1 MGLRFPSV
9 RPSVVPLGNIMGLR
23 VRKSELLPLLSRVPT
38 AVEDLCE
45 RLLENPVTAA
55 ELTAR
60 NLGRR
65 PVDARDKRAALS
77 AWLLSKVEA
86 NGDWIDFQASVQKQ
100 TGASA
105 TGILLIGLLV
115 QNLSYARP
123 EEGVE
128 LRQDV
133 ALRLEQATARSM
145 GLALASA
152 AAGWAPV
159 PSLPPRGAAQLLGS
173 APLSLAERA
182 LAAHFRFDALLP
194 RLCFAPDELVGIMS
208 RYLAHVRGGAQG
220 RELAPVAPEAALTGL
235 FGILWAARAGDGS
248 LDVEKLRQIA
258 GPFAGELV
266 DALARGLSRP
276 APARPDYERMATIVG
291 ALVEAYGPEPARPLV
306 DALVR
311 SDALIPTKLAAVD
324 VAKRFVPEGA
334 MQGRGLVAQQHLFPT
349 LVPMLEALFDKG
361 LRPRDVFLTG
371 KHYSFN
377 PLVAVYL
384 RMLGC
389 TVLTPTRQTQGMN
402 QVEGFR
408 ESDAAGLL
416 LAAAASG
423 VQPARGWTVLDDGGL
438 LLRVADQALKN
449 QDRSHTAMALQTLAA
464 HIGHGVEQTTR
475 GVIALA
481 ARPPAFPVTLIP
493 KLEAKKR
500 EARVIAADLARGLLR
515 EARWRGV
522 PLKDLRP
529 AIIGVGTVGEQLA
542 SVLAHNHVPCRLYD
556 ASPQRRA
563 ELRAAGLVEVCET
576 AKACLLGTNA
586 AVLITGQRGV
596 LDHELRAYRGLVMSG
611 SSDANEVDEEFLV
624 TAGAT
629 AQLANRGFPVNFAL
643 DGHETLSASEIGMT
657 RALLFLG
664 VALDGPNIPEAAA
677 TAVLDSWRAS
687 GHEQLALLD
696 DQPANQLAAPDALS
710 PTGRASHAD
719 WMTYLRCSSFM
730 VSPAPTSEKRPGV
743 FVFRGDNGA
752 LRIVDTR
759 VGRSHPLPATIPARA
774 TFQPMAGE
782 SSADGMITFT
792 DAHGA
797 RVTHAVKVGPQGVQL
812 SPAVAVSGDAAT
824 RFDPPPLPPGLNGL
838 GNLEV
843 ETWLSAQG
851 ITGIPRVGLRTNDG
865 ALVLFEPGAWLA
877 PRRLPLPSTAPGFFV
892 WPRGDVL
899 LQVDAKPARV
909 HRIDL
914 ASGRSVH
921 DPRFDLPT
929 EARRVLGSS
938 AAYSPISGST
948 DELLLF
954 EHHDGRQGVALVL
967 PEGLKSYWL
976 PAGAT
981 FKRLERQTPQEG
993 GRLQLSYLPAGAPD
1007 ELSHYQR
1014 VLL

>member
-1 MGLRFPSV
+1 
-9 RPSVVPLGNIMGLR
+9 
-23 VRKSELLPLLSRVPT
+23 
-38 AVEDLCE
+38 
-45 RLLENPVTAA
+45 
-55 ELTAR
+55 
-60 NLGRR
+60 
-65 PVDARDKRAALS
+65 
-77 AWLLSKVEA
+77 
-86 NGDWIDFQASVQKQ
+86 
-100 TGASA
+100 
-105 TGILLIGLLV
+105 
-115 QNLSYARP
+115 
-123 EEGVE
+123 
-128 LRQDV
+128 
-133 ALRLEQATARSM
+133 
-145 GLALASA
+145 
-152 AAGWAPV
+152 
-159 PSLPPRGAAQLLGS
+159 
-173 APLSLAERA
+173 
-182 LAAHFRFDALLP
+182 
-194 RLCFAPDELVGIMS
+194 
-208 RYLAHVRGGAQG
+208 
-220 RELAPVAPEAALTGL
+220 
-235 FGILWAARAGDGS
+235 
-248 LDVEKLRQIA
+248 
-258 GPFAGELV
+258 
-266 DALARGLSRP
+266 
-276 APARPDYERMATIVG
+276 
-291 ALVEAYGPEPARPLV
+291 LVEAYGPEPARPLV

-311 SDALIPTKLAAVD
+311 SDALIPKTLAAVD
-324 VAKRFVPEGA
+324 VAKGFVPEGA

-361 LRPRDVFLTG
+361 LRPQDVFLTG

-423 VQPARGWTVLDDGGL
+423 ARPARGWTVLDDGGL

-449 QDRSHTAMALQTLAA
+449 QDRSHTAQALQTLAA

-475 GVIALA
+475 GVTALA

-522 PLKDLRP
+522 PVKELRP

-542 SVLAHNHVPCRLYD
+542 RVLAHNHVPCRLYD
-556 ASPQRRA
+556 SSATRRA
-563 ELRAAGLVEVCET
+563 ELRAEFQGSGLVEVCET
-576 AKACLLGTNA
+576 AEASLQATNA

-596 LDHELRAYRGLVMSG
+596 LDHELASYRGLVMSG
-611 SSDANEVDEEFLV
+611 SSDANEVDEEFLR
-624 TAGAT
+624 TTGAT

-664 VALDGPNIPEAAA
+664 VALDGPSIPAAA
-677 TAVLDSWRAS
+677 TTAVLDSWRAA
-687 GHEQLALLD
+687 GHEQLAVLED
-696 DQPANQLAAPDALS
+696 PPANPLAAPDALS

-719 WMTYLRCSSFM
+719 WMTYLRSSSLM
-730 VSPAPTSEKRPGV
+730 VSPPPTSEKRPGV
-743 FVFRGDNGA
+743 FVFQGDNGA
-752 LRIVDTR
+752 LRIVNTR
-759 VGRSHPLPATIPARA
+759 AGRSQPLPASIPARA
-774 TFQPMAGE
+774 VFQPMAGE

-797 RVTHAVKVGPQGVQL
+797 RVAHAVKVGPQGVQL
-812 SPAVAVSGDAAT
+812 SPAVAVSGAAAT
-824 RFDPPPLPPGLNGL
+824 RFDPPPLPPGLHGQ
-838 GNLEV
+838 GYVEV

-865 ALVLFEPGAWLA
+865 ALALFEPGAWLA
-877 PRRLPLPSTAPGFFV
+877 PRRVALPSQAPGFFA
-892 WPRGDVL
+892 WPSGKVL
-899 LQVDAKPARV
+899 LQVDAEPARV
-909 HRIDL
+909 HRIDV

-921 DPRFDLPT
+921 DPRFDLPAD
-929 EARRVLGSS
+929 ARRVLGSS

-954 EHHDGRQGVALVL
+954 EHHDGRQGVALVH
-967 PEGLKSYWL
+967 PDGLKSYWL
-976 PAGAT
+976 PAGAA
-981 FKRLERQTPQEG
+981 FKRLERQAPHEG

-1007 ELSHYQR
+1007 ELSHYQT